1 MSTEIAKFDPNK
13 LAEQLKDKIRFD
25 LVNFLP
31 DEVWQQMLSRE
42 IKAFLDVADKSPHN
56 LRTVVREVLAQN
68 AKAKILEILNDPDWQ
83 NTYDYTNN
91 GSVKEKVGEAILDM
105 MKNNMGEIFASM
117 LSEVMAKVVNNI
129 RNNTY

>member
-1 MSTEIAKFDPNK
+1 MSTELAKFDPNK

-42 IKAFLDVADKSPHN
+42 IQAFLDVSDKAPHN

-68 AKAKILEILNDPDWQ
+68 AKAKILEVLNDPEW
-83 NTYDYTNN
+83 NN
-91 GSVKEKVGEAILDM
+91 HYVNNKLVVGEAVLDL
-105 MKNNMGEIFASM
+105 MKNNMNEIFASM
-117 LSEVMAKVVNNI
+117 LSEVMTRVMNNI